1 MGRFFTWIGN
11 LLKSCIDGIIT
22 FFISIWE
29 FFWNILVGIGNFFV
43 DIWNY
48 VWDWLQWAYYSA
60 IDWILRQFVNFLE
73 LIADN
78 INLNIDLSG
87 FNSILQTVAQV
98 NLIVPVDTVLICS
111 GTYTAV
117 LLVWVVYKFIKSWIP
132 TISGT

>member
-11 LLKSCIDGIIT
+11 LLKSCIEGIIS
-22 FFISIWE
+22 FLISIWN

-48 VWDWLQWAYYSA
+48 VWDWLQWAFYSC
-60 IDWILRQFVNFLE
+60 IDWILRQFVNFLD

-87 FNSILQTVAQV
+87 FNSIFQTIAQV
-98 NLIVPVDTVLICS
+98 NLIFPVDTVLTCS
-111 GTYTAV
+111 GIYTTV

-132 TISGT
+132 TVSGT